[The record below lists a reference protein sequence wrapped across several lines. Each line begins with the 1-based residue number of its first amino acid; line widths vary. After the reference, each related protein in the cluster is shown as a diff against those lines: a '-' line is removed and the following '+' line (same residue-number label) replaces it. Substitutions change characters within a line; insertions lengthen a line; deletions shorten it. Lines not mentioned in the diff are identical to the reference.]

1 MVAPLLMRGGS
12 NMEDDSSLFPT
23 PGTSWR
29 DVPAPPEGRSRAEQ
43 TDRSEA
49 GRPGPAWALP
59 SARLAQTGGPNDV
72 CWLP

>member
-1 MVAPLLMRGGS
+1 MIPVFSQHLGLAGEMSQHLPKG
-12 NMEDDSSLFPT
+12 EA
-23 PGTSWR
+23 
-29 DVPAPPEGRSRAEQ
+29 VQEQ